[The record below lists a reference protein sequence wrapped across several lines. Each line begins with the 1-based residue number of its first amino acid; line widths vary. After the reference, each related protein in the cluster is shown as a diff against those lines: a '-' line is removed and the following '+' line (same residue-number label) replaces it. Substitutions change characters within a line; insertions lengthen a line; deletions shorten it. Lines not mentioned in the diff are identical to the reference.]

1 MNWLA
6 WLLNWRTSVR
16 QFSDTFMQER
26 HQLNLRLM
34 GWLPT
39 VDRSQLT
46 LLLSH
51 HPHTFL
57 QLQDR
62 LEAEGV
68 EYELSAQ
75 RIDADYIE
83 SHRQRYF
90 ECQPKRPSPPAH
102 LRSVTPT
109 MGSAT
114 SARSPAGLAAPL
126 GGTVSSRVDRHQGDT
141 TIANASSEPGP
152 WSTDA
157 EIAPERHPRALVIL
171 GLVDQLVLSP
181 PAASAV
187 RKHSL
192 QGPSSVPNPQRSKGG
207 TSDLFRV
214 AALVAE
220 RHYLRERDR
229 HVLQFL
235 QGLAC
240 PAELGYFLAFDD
252 SLLVNRWNS
261 SLLEILEQYGMQ
273 RDEPLQSFLLDR
285 FVERTQREY
294 ARNPE
299 ASKHDMPEDPTA
311 TNKSVRESNDGD

>member
-68 EYELSAQ
+68 EYELCAQ
-75 RIDADYIE
+75 CIDADYIE
-83 SHRQRYF
+83 SHRQRYL
-90 ECQPKRPSPPAH
+90 ELELKRPSPLAH
-102 LRSVTPT
+102 RGSGTP
-109 MGSAT
+109 MGSAP
-114 SARSPAGLAAPL
+114 SARSAAGLAAPL
-126 GGTVSSRVDRHQGDT
+126 EGTASPRVDRRQGDT
-141 TIANASSEPGP
+141 TNADASSEPGP
-152 WSTDA
+152 WSTEAD
-157 EIAPERHPRALVIL
+157 IAPERHPRALVIL

-181 PAASAV
+181 PAASAG

-192 QGPSSVPNPQRSKGG
+192 QGLSSIPNPQRSTGG
-207 TSDLFRV
+207 PADLFRV

-252 SLLVNRWNS
+252 ALLVNRWNS

-299 ASKHDMPEDPTA
+299 ATKRDMPKDPAA
-311 TNKSVRESNDGD
+311 TNQTVRE